1 VVAEMLAS
9 WAPASSTTGLAG
21 TVGATV
27 TARRWVVAEPDVD
40 AEQFVTVFN
49 PGTRPV
55 SAALLPAS
63 SIDRASGP
71 TSEPEVAIPPG
82 QAKVI
87 RLALLGDRPVPAV
100 VTANGPVVVEGYEMR
115 KDQDF
120 VVVDTNPVTDGYFET
135 MQLPLIAGRAFDAR
149 DSATSAPVAII
160 NESMAEKYWPGRN
173 ALGGVIRMNGK
184 RLEVVGITKNARLRE
199 LSAGHIDPFMH
210 LPFSQFFGSQMT
222 LHVETQGD
230 SASLSG
236 PVLAEVRGLDSAL
249 PVHEVRT
256 IENFFREGAMFFNRL
271 IMQLIVAIG
280 VMGLLLSIVGLYGVI
295 AYSVSRRT
303 KEIGI
308 RMAIGADRASVLRS
322 VLLEGLGLSGIG
334 VVIGLAAAFA
344 GSEVLSIFLVR
355 VGARDAVVF
364 TAVPALL
371 IAVSLAACYLPARRA
386 AQVDPLLALRNE

>member
-1 VVAEMLAS
+1 
-9 WAPASSTTGLAG
+9 
-21 TVGATV
+21 
-27 TARRWVVAEPDVD
+27 
-40 AEQFVTVFN
+40 
-49 PGTRPV
+49 
-55 SAALLPAS
+55 
-63 SIDRASGP
+63 
-71 TSEPEVAIPPG
+71 
-82 QAKVI
+82 
-87 RLALLGDRPVPAV
+87 
-100 VTANGPVVVEGYEMR
+100 MR

-135 MQLPLIAGRAFDAR
+135 MQLPLVAGRAFDAR
-149 DSATSAPVAII
+149 DTATSAPVAII
-160 NESMAEKYWPGRN
+160 NQAMAEKYWPGRN
-173 ALGGVIRMNGK
+173 ALGGVVRMNGK
-184 RLEVVGITKNARLRE
+184 RLEVIGITKNARLRE
-199 LSAGHIDPFMH
+199 LSAGDIGPFLH

-230 SASLSG
+230 SATLTA
-236 PVLAEVRGLDSAL
+236 PVLAEIRGLDSAL

-280 VMGLLLSIVGLYGVI
+280 IIGLLLSIVGLYGVI

-308 RMAIGADRASVLRS
+308 RMAIGADRAAVLRS

-334 VVIGLAAAFA
+334 VVIGLGAALA

-371 IAVSLAACYLPARRA
+371 IAVSLAACFVPARRA